1 MIIGSHLRISAVT
14 LDSGDGA
21 PHHPLRVTSATGRRI
36 GSASPT
42 SAARSVVSK
51 IKKAQTKLTILMPDA
66 AIRLSGRIQAAALD
80 RTRGRIGG
88 RYAGA
93 PVMTLIT
100 IGRKTGQR
108 RSTAV
113 IYGRDGDRLI
123 VIGSNTGSE
132 RPPAWVLNLE
142 AQPAAEVRVA
152 GRHRHVTAR
161 LAHGEERARLWR
173 QMSDLYLGF
182 DIYTQRTDRDIKLF
196 VLEPVTE

>member
-1 MIIGSHLRISAVT
+1 M
-14 LDSGDGA
+14 
-21 PHHPLRVTSATGRRI
+21 
-36 GSASPT
+36 
-42 SAARSVVSK
+42 SK